1 MQPEERSRK
10 GTTAHSDEWENRFT
24 AEEWSRLSALRQRI
38 ASLPDYRELG
48 SDIRRLEFV
57 RWLVQHGKL
66 SEG

>member
-1 MQPEERSRK
+1 MQPEEETGK
-10 GTTAHSDEWENRFT
+10 PATVPTYMQGACFT
-24 AEEWSRLSALRQRI
+24 HEEWTRLWALHQRI

-48 SDIRRLEFV
+48 TDIRRLEFV